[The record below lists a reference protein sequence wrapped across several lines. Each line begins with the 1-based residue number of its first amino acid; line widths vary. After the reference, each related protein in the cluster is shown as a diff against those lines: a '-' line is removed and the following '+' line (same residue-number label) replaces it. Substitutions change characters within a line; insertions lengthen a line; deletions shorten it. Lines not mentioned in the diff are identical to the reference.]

1 MERPKCAAAK
11 VKDFRR
17 YHLSGDLNETLAGRV
32 DNRITQFEMSSSM
45 DKLQKALQEE
55 KENSRCMMEDLELAR
70 IRNDLEKE
78 KMKQKEW
85 QTAMDQ
91 LKETREH
98 MEQEHSRMLTQ
109 IKEKVE
115 AARQDNSGQ
124 ILNWFQ
130 SQVSAMTT
138 TPGHTPN

>member
-1 MERPKCAAAK
+1 MERPKCTAAK

-32 DNRITQFEMSSSM
+32 DNRITHFEMSSSM
-45 DKLQKALQEE
+45 EELQKALQEE
-55 KENSRCMMEDLELAR
+55 KENSRCMMEDLKLAR

-98 MEQEHSRMLTQ
+98 MEQKRTQ
-109 IKEKVE
+109 QIVDTDKREGRSCKT
-115 AARQDNSGQ
+115 RQLWTDLELVP
-124 ILNWFQ
+124 IL
-130 SQVSAMTT
+130 
-138 TPGHTPN
+138 GL